1 VSPQARPSGSP
12 SRFTVFAAAFG
23 LLVLGLLGT
32 VEIWQAL
39 NYDVIGWR
47 VGGIGRTQDPVLFWI
62 SFGVSVLIAAPMWLA
77 ALFIAVIFALR
88 LASTKAH

>member
-1 VSPQARPSGSP
+1 VKPQTSP
-12 SRFTVFAAAFG
+12 SRLTAFVSVVG
-23 LLVLGLLGT
+23 LMVVGVLGT

-47 VGGIGRTQDPVLFWI
+47 VGGIARAQDPVLFWI
-62 SFGVSVLIAAPMWLA
+62 SFCVSLLIAAPMWLA

-88 LASTKAH
+88 LASTKAY